1 MIALRAHRI
10 RRSALLS
17 GAGWLT
23 LLGALLHP
31 AHGMGVQI
39 CVYRR
44 MLGVECPGCG
54 LTRSVSCAARGMWHE
69 SVSYH
74 PLGIAVLLLAACLA
88 LWPLTP
94 RPWRTSAAS
103 WARQRRWLGP
113 TATLAAAWALASVAM
128 LRLLA

>member
-1 MIALRAHRI
+1 MAPRAHPI
-10 RRSALLS
+10 SRSALLS
-17 GAGWLT
+17 GAGWLA
-23 LLGALLHP
+23 LLAALLHP

-69 SVSYH
+69 SLTYH
-74 PLGIAVLLLAACLA
+74 PLGVAVLLLAASLA

-94 RPWRTSAAS
+94 RPWRTRVAS
-103 WARQRRWLGP
+103 WAQQRSWLAP
-113 TATLAAAWALASVAM
+113 TATLAAAWALASVAL
-128 LRLLA
+128 LRLMT